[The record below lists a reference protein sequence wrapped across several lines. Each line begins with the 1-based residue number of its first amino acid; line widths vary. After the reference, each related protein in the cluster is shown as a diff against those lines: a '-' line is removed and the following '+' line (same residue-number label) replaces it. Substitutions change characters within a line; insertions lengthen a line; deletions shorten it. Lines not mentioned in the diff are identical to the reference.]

1 VLVVVIKLLLQ
12 EEQFFMGQENHYYF
26 GFILCGGLWHRRQV
40 QVPITYR
47 LMQQAV
53 DTSPKPF
60 KELIKQA

>member
-1 VLVVVIKLLLQ
+1 
-12 EEQFFMGQENHYYF
+12 MGQENHYYF